1 MSKILPKF
9 LIVILTFIFILSSCR
24 KKEFDEFYGRPENLG
39 DPIYQQLQA
48 KGTFTKFLECI
59 DKAGYKE
66 TLSTA
71 GSWTVFAPTDEAF
84 KTYLQENSLTEITAD
99 LASKIV
105 RYSMIY
111 DGEKTEKLSDFFS
124 VKGFIKNTAFRRRSV
139 YYDFVYDE
147 KDNNGNP
154 IKAIATNRNG
164 IYFAGD
170 FNNKSITYFLAPF
183 MAFSGLSAADY
194 NFFYPNIAYNGSNV
208 GPAHILGDQQNIIAE
223 NGVIHVIDRVLT
235 PPLSI
240 DQYVES
246 KPEYSTFKSL
256 LDKFVTY
263 GLNADISHR
272 YEVLTG
278 KAANV
283 YVKSYST
290 LLGFS
295 PNNENFLK
303 VDANDAQQGSYS
315 VIAPT
320 NAAVDAYAKNVLL
333 KYWRK
338 KGVNNLNELYVV
350 APDLIR
356 DYVNSHLYNTTL
368 WPAKFAITQNVLGDI
383 TKQSTTDIIDK
394 QVLSNGF
401 FYGSNKSQDAN
412 VFSTIYGNVN
422 LDPDYNIMKQALL
435 YFNLT
440 IPLKTPS
447 IRYVI
452 IPIPDVTLKK
462 MGFSYEP
469 FFVSQPIRGDL
480 QALRRILQ
488 THIIP
493 LGNMAIPDFR
503 SGSGILETSNGEYI
517 KYNRNTLLSAG
528 TQDSIAV
535 SKQTIPVDSINTTPV
550 NGAVVYGKEALT
562 YTALN
567 VGKHIERY
575 GTVATDPYYNFF
587 QFLFNNA
594 TLYNKT
600 TGAISGITD
609 GVSYTVFIPINEA
622 IVNAV
627 KDGLLPGNVT
637 TGVPNFTA
645 TDGASVTLIN
655 KFIQYHFINKS
666 TVVSDGQKT
675 GEFET
680 LLKSDSGDATK
691 INVVMNTTTT
701 LSLRDVTGATVN
713 VLLGASDRSNV
724 LSNRTVIHQINSYLK
739 YQF

>member
-9 LIVILTFIFILSSCR
+9 LIVILTVIVFLSSCR

-39 DPIYQQLQA
+39 DPIYQQLQT
-48 KGTFTKFLECI
+48 KGNFSRFLECI

-71 GSWTVFAPTDEAF
+71 GSWTVFAPTDDAF
-84 KTYLQENSLTEITAD
+84 KTYLQENSLTEISAD

-164 IYFAGD
+164 NYFAGD
-170 FNNKSITYFLAPF
+170 FNNKSVTYFLAPF
-183 MAFSGLSAADY
+183 MAFSGLTAADY
-194 NFFYPNIAYNGSNV
+194 NFFYPNIAYNGANI
-208 GPAHILGDQQNIIAE
+208 GAAHILPNQQNIIAE
-223 NGVIHVIDRVLT
+223 NGIIHVIDRVLT

-240 DQYVES
+240 DQYLTS

-263 GLNADISHR
+263 GLNTDISHR

-283 YVKSYST
+283 YVKSYSS

-315 VIAPT
+315 IIAPS
-320 NAAVDAYAKNVLL
+320 NAAVDAYAKAVLL

-338 KGVNNLNELYVV
+338 KGVRTLDELYVV

-356 DYVNSHLYNTTL
+356 DYINSHLYNTTV
-368 WPAKFAITQNVLGDI
+368 WPSKFSITQNVLGDV
-383 TKQSTTDIIDK
+383 TKQTTSDITDK

-401 FYGSNKSQDAN
+401 FYGSNKSQDAS

-422 LDPDYNIMKQALL
+422 LDPDYIIMKQALL

-440 IPLKTPS
+440 IPLKTQS

-493 LGNMAIPDFR
+493 LGNRAIPDFR
-503 SGSGILETSNGEYI
+503 GGAGILETSNGEYI
-517 KYNRNTLLSAG
+517 KYNRGTLLSAG
-528 TQDSIAV
+528 TQDSLVVA
-535 SKQTIPVDSINTTPV
+535 KQTIPVDSISTTPV
-550 NGAVVYGKEALT
+550 NGAAVYGKEALT

-567 VGKHIERY
+567 VGKHIEKY
-575 GTVATDPYYNFF
+575 GTLPTDPYYNFF
-587 QFLFNNA
+587 QFLANNT
-594 TLYNKT
+594 TLYNRT
-600 TGAISGITD
+600 TGAISGLTD
-609 GVSYTVFIPINEA
+609 GVSYTVFIPTNTA

-627 KDGLLPGNVT
+627 KAGLLPGNIT
-637 TGVPNFTA
+637 TGVPNFTT

-655 KFIQYHFINKS
+655 KFIQYHIINKS
-666 TVVSDGQKT
+666 TVVSDGQKV

-680 LLKSDSGDATK
+680 LLKSDSGDASK
-691 INVVMNTTTT
+691 INVITNTTTT

-713 VLLGASDRSNV
+713 VLLGTNDRSNV

>member
-9 LIVILTFIFILSSCR
+9 LIVILTVIVFLSSCR

-48 KGTFTKFLECI
+48 KGNFSRFLECI

-71 GSWTVFAPTDEAF
+71 GSWTVFAPTDDAF
-84 KTYLQENSLTEITAD
+84 KTYLQENSLTEISAD

-124 VKGFIKNTAFRRRSV
+124 IKGFIKNTAFRRRSV

-170 FNNKSITYFLAPF
+170 FNNKSVTYFLAPF
-183 MAFSGLSAADY
+183 MAFSGLTAADY
-194 NFFYPNIAYNGSNV
+194 NFFYPNIAYNGANIGS
-208 GPAHILGDQQNIIAE
+208 AHILPNQQNIIAE
-223 NGVIHVIDRVLT
+223 NGIIHVIDRVLT

-240 DQYVES
+240 DQYLTS

-263 GLNADISHR
+263 GLNTDISHR

-283 YVKSYST
+283 YVKSYSS

-315 VIAPT
+315 IIAPS
-320 NAAVDAYAKNVLL
+320 NAAVDAYAKAILL

-338 KGVNNLNELYVV
+338 KGVRTLDELYVV

-356 DYVNSHLYNTTL
+356 DYINSHLYNTTV
-368 WPAKFAITQNVLGDI
+368 WPSKFSITQNVLGDV
-383 TKQSTTDIIDK
+383 TKQTTADITDK

-401 FYGSNKSQDAN
+401 FYGSNKSQDAS

-422 LDPDYNIMKQALL
+422 LDPDYIIMKQALL

-440 IPLKTPS
+440 IPLKTQS

-493 LGNMAIPDFR
+493 LGNRAIPDFR
-503 SGSGILETSNGEYI
+503 GGAGILETSNGEYI
-517 KYNRNTLLSAG
+517 KYNRGTLLSAG
-528 TQDSIAV
+528 TQDSLVVA
-535 SKQTIPVDSINTTPV
+535 KQTIPVDSISTTPI
-550 NGAVVYGKEALT
+550 NGAAVYGKEALT

-567 VGKHIERY
+567 VGKHIEKY
-575 GTVATDPYYNFF
+575 GTLPSDPYYNFF
-587 QFLFNNA
+587 QFLANNT
-594 TLYNKT
+594 TLYNRS
-600 TGAISGITD
+600 TGAISGLID
-609 GVSYTVFIPINEA
+609 GVSYTVFIPTNAA

-627 KDGLLPGNVT
+627 KAGLLPGNIT
-637 TGVPNFTA
+637 TGVPNFTT

-655 KFIQYHFINKS
+655 KFIQYHIINKS
-666 TVVSDGQKT
+666 TVVSDGQKV

-680 LLKSDSGDATK
+680 LLKSDSGDASK
-691 INVVMNTTTT
+691 INVITNTTTT

-713 VLLGASDRSNV
+713 VLLGTNDRSNV

>member
-9 LIVILTFIFILSSCR
+9 LIVILTFIVILSSCR

-48 KGTFTKFLECI
+48 KGKFTKFLECI

-164 IYFAGD
+164 NYFAGD

-240 DQYVES
+240 DQYVGS

-338 KGVNNLNELYVV
+338 KGVNTLNELYVV

-452 IPIPDVTLKK
+452 IPIPDVT
-462 MGFSYEP
+462 
-469 FFVSQPIRGDL
+469 
-480 QALRRILQ
+480 
-488 THIIP
+488 
-493 LGNMAIPDFR
+493 
-503 SGSGILETSNGEYI
+503 
-517 KYNRNTLLSAG
+517 
-528 TQDSIAV
+528 
-535 SKQTIPVDSINTTPV
+535 
-550 NGAVVYGKEALT
+550 
-562 YTALN
+562 
-567 VGKHIERY
+567 
-575 GTVATDPYYNFF
+575 
-587 QFLFNNA
+587 
-594 TLYNKT
+594 
-600 TGAISGITD
+600 
-609 GVSYTVFIPINEA
+609 
-622 IVNAV
+622 
-627 KDGLLPGNVT
+627 
-637 TGVPNFTA
+637 
-645 TDGASVTLIN
+645 
-655 KFIQYHFINKS
+655 
-666 TVVSDGQKT
+666 
-675 GEFET
+675 
-680 LLKSDSGDATK
+680 
-691 INVVMNTTTT
+691 
-701 LSLRDVTGATVN
+701 
-713 VLLGASDRSNV
+713 
-724 LSNRTVIHQINSYLK
+724 
-739 YQF
+739 

>member
-1 MSKILPKF
+1 MSKILPRF
-9 LIVILTFIFILSSCR
+9 LTVVLTFVVLLSSCR
-24 KKEFDEFYGRPENLG
+24 KEEFDKFYGRPENLG

-48 KGTFTKFLECI
+48 KGNFTKFLDCV

-66 TLSTA
+66 TLSAA
-71 GSWTVFAPTDEAF
+71 GSWTVFAPTDAAF
-84 KTYLQENSLTEITAD
+84 ATYMQENSLNEISSD

-105 RYSMIY
+105 RYSMVY
-111 DGEKTEKLSDFFS
+111 DGEKTERLSDFFS
-124 VKGFIKNTAFRRRSV
+124 NKGFIKNTGFRRRTV

-147 KDNNGNP
+147 KDNNGNS

-164 IYFAGD
+164 IYFPGD
-170 FNNKSITYFLAPF
+170 FNNKNITYFLSPY
-183 MAFSGLSAADY
+183 MAFTGLSATDY
-194 NFFYPNIAYNGSNV
+194 NFFYPNTTYNGNNV

-223 NGVIHVIDRVLT
+223 NGVIHVVDKVLT

-240 DQYVES
+240 DQYVAA

-263 GLNADISHR
+263 GLNTDISHR

-315 VIAPT
+315 IVAPT
-320 NAAVDAYAKNVLL
+320 NSAIETYAKNVLL

-338 KGVNNLNELYVV
+338 KGVTTLNELYVV

-356 DYVNSHLYNTTL
+356 DYINSHLYNTTL
-368 WPAKFAITQNVLGDI
+368 WPSKFNTTQNVLGDFA
-383 TKQSTTDIIDK
+383 KQTTADVIDR

-401 FYGSNKSQDAN
+401 LYGTNKSQDAS

-452 IPIPDVTLKK
+452 IPIPDVTLRR
-462 MGFSYEP
+462 MGFTYEP
-469 FFVSQPIRGDL
+469 FYVTQPIRGDL
-480 QALRRILQ
+480 QALRRIIQ

-493 LGNMAIPDFR
+493 LGNREVPNFR
-503 SGSGILETSNGEYI
+503 TGSGILETSNGEYI
-517 KYNRNTLLSAG
+517 KYDRGTLLSAG
-528 TQDSIAV
+528 TQDSTVVA
-535 SKQTIPVDSINTTPV
+535 KQTIPVDSINTTPV
-550 NGAVVYGKEALT
+550 NGAAVYGREALT
-562 YTALN
+562 FTAQN

-575 GTVATDPYYNFF
+575 GSVATAPYYNFF
-587 QFLFNNA
+587 QYLFNNT

-600 TGAISGITD
+600 TGAITGLVD
-609 GVSYTVFIPINEA
+609 GVSYTVLIPTNAA
-622 IVNAV
+622 IVEAV
-627 KDGLLPGNVT
+627 KAGLLPGNVT
-637 TGVPNFTA
+637 TGVPNFTT
-645 TDGASVTLIN
+645 TDGASVTLVN
-655 KFIQYHFINKS
+655 KFIQYHIINKS
-666 TVVSDGQKT
+666 TIVSDGQKT

-680 LLKSDSGDATK
+680 LLKSDSGDASK
-691 INVVMNTTTT
+691 INVVMNTTT
-701 LSLRDVTGATVN
+701 SLMIRDITGKTVN
-713 VLLGASDRSNV
+713 VLLGANDRSNV